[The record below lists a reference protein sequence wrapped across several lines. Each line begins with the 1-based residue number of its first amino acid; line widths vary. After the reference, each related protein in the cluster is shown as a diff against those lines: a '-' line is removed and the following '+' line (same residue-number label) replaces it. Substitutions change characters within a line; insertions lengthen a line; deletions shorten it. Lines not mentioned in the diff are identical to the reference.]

1 MAAWPWVLDLGSRV
15 RRHGSWILILGYVMK
30 TGELSE
36 KIILRKKQNKKQQQ
50 QQQQNTSDKIK
61 KIRNVFKHNTNYNFS
76 YPFISNFTVLIFTD
90 NLQKLR
96 FEQCSSNIMN
106 DNMSRMFCTNNKLL
120 KRKTVLKLHYFKFLI
135 SADSCEA

>member
-1 MAAWPWVLDLGSRV
+1 
-15 RRHGSWILILGYVMK
+15 MK
-30 TGELSE
+30 TGKLSE
-36 KIILRKKQNKKQQQ
+36 KIIIRKKQNKKQQQ

-76 YPFISNFTVLIFTD
+76 YPFISNVIVLIITD

-106 DNMSRMFCTNNKLL
+106 DNMSRMFCTTLSFSNEKLYSSFIISNFL
-120 KRKTVLKLHYFKFLI
+120 LVQTPVKLRNSQI
-135 SADSCEA
+135 

>member
-15 RRHGSWILILGYVMK
+15 RRHGSWFLILGYVMK
-30 TGELSE
+30 TGKLPE
-36 KIILRKKQNKKQQQ
+36 KIILRKNQNKKQQQ

-76 YPFISNFTVLIFTD
+76 YPFISNFTVLIITD

-106 DNMSRMFCTNNKLL
+106 DNMSRMFCTNIKLL